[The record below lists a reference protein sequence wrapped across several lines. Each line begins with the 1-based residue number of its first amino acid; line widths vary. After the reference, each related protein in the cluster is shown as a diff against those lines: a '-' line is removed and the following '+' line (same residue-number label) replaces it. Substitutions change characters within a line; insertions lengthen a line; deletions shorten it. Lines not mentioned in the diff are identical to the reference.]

1 MNRAAAVLAACAL
14 MLACTDIET
23 GPNVVTSLEFE
34 ALPFPAIVAGDT
46 LRDINGIVAP
56 LRALVFNSDNVEIAG
71 APIRYAGLESVVTVD
86 SVTGIVVAGARTDTA
101 TRIVA
106 FIGSL
111 QSAPL
116 RLSVVP
122 RPDSVAR
129 SGTIDTLKYSVSD
142 TTQNVSGDLAVR
154 VSSRVGTGT
163 VPVRDWIVT
172 FTLQTPADSIRARIV
187 AENGRNSGADTTST
201 AGIAARKVR
210 LFPAGL
216 TSVRD
221 SVVVLARV
229 RYRGADL
236 SGSPVRLVLPVQP
249 RVP

>member
-1 MNRAAAVLAACAL
+1 

-23 GPNVVTSLEFE
+23 GPNVATSLEFE

-46 LRDINGIVAP
+46 LRDINGMVAP
-56 LRALVFNSDNVEIAG
+56 LRALVFNSDNDEIAG

-86 SVTGIVVAGARTDTA
+86 SVTGIVVAGAKADTA

-106 FIGSL
+106 FIGAL
-111 QSAPL
+111 QSTPL

-129 SGTIDTLKYSVSD
+129 SGTIDTLKYSLSD